1 MKKTYSKPDIFFE
14 DFSLNTN
21 IAAGCEKRPFNQ
33 GDGCGVLWGN
43 IVIFTGTMNDCENNP
58 VVEGST
64 KGNIVDKNNN
74 GLCYHNPS
82 QDFNVLYS

>member
-1 MKKTYSKPDIFFE
+1 MKKAYSKPDIFFE

-21 IAAGCEKRPFNQ
+21 IAAGCEKTPS
-33 GDGCGVLWGN
+33 DHTDECGVRWGH
-43 IVIFTGTMNDCENNP
+43 IIIFTSSLTACENNP

-64 KGNIVDKNNN
+64 VGNMVKDND

-82 QDFNVLYS
+82 ENFNVFFS